1 MRLALLLL
9 LQPTLIGAPVVDE
22 KLDDALWQ
30 KAREA
35 LGESPA
41 ATIVH
46 SHFSKW
52 LDDRLDAALGDDAGA
67 TGAGGVAAFVR
78 NVSAL
83 PRRPVIGLRVA
94 KRNAS
99 GLCAFVEEAVPAL
112 DRAKHIEAYA
122 LTSVGTAAN
131 GSPFHPH
138 SLKGCE
144 QACPAPSRS
153 CWPNRSSKPGT
164 SRSTGRRRPTPGTC
178 PLLRESDA
186 RYGWRRSSKY
196 LW

>member
-30 KAREA
+30 KAKEA
-35 LGESPA
+35 LGASPA
-41 ATIVH
+41 STIVH

-67 TGAGGVAAFVR
+67 TGVGGVAAFVR
-78 NVSAL
+78 NISAL

-99 GLCAFVEEAVPAL
+99 GLCAFVEVAVPAL
-112 DRAKHIEAYA
+112 EQAKHIEAYA

-144 QACPAPSRS
+144 VACPGAVAALLAQPKLQAWYVSVWKS
-153 CWPNRSSKPGT
+153 T
-164 SRSTGRRRPTPGTC
+164 SVGCT
-178 PLLRESDA
+178 
-186 RYGWRRSSKY
+186 
-196 LW
+196 

>member
-1 MRLALLLL
+1 M
-9 LQPTLIGAPVVDE
+9 IGAPVVDE

-30 KAREA
+30 KARLA

-52 LDDRLDAALGDDAGA
+52 LDDRLDAHLGDDAGA
-67 TGAGGVAAFVR
+67 TGVGGVAAFVR
-78 NVSAL
+78 NISAL

-99 GLCAFVEEAVPAL
+99 GLCAFVEVAVPAL
-112 DRAKHIEAYA
+112 EQAKHIEAYA

-131 GSPFHPH
+131 GSPFHPTPRRVVNRR
-138 SLKGCE
+138 
-144 QACPAPSRS
+144 APAPSRR
-153 CWPNRSSKPGT
+153 CWPSRSSMSPF
-164 SRSTGRRRPTPGTC
+164 STRTRPCWLRRTGIATLPHAVEHV
-178 PLLRESDA
+178 LFLNE
-186 RYGWRRSSKY
+186 
-196 LW
+196 